1 MAQLER
7 KRHVFIDSHMRIERI
22 ALEYHRNIA
31 VFRLHIVDP
40 FTADQQISFRDV
52 LQPGDH
58 TQGGGFPASGGAY
71 QNDELLV
78 CDLEIELVDRSDI
91 FVINFLDVSQT

>member
-1 MAQLER
+1 MR
-7 KRHVFIDSHMRIERI
+7 KKDS
-22 ALEYHRNIA
+22 
-31 VFRLHIVDP
+31 P
-40 FTADQQISFRDV
+40 
-52 LQPGDH
+52 
-58 TQGGGFPASGGAY
+58 GGFPASGGAY